1 MCLQFKRTWPD
12 KSCANCK
19 RNCRQW
25 KKRKSSADPL
35 KTAKPIWRL
44 CRATRCFIGL
54 TSSAAIQKKLS
65 SSLKKQ
71 RNSIQTS
78 PEHLQHWPGSTI
90 GITTTSIRRL
100 RERKKREPQQCKR
113 FVCSRTSL
121 RHISQWVFI
130 ITIASVTIRQRST
143 NSPLR
148 SSVCQTPRKF
158 ICPLVPSNVVRAN
171 GKNPPRICRR
181 RRP

>member
-1 MCLQFKRTWPD
+1 KRR
-12 KSCANCK
+12 KK
-19 RNCRQW
+19 RNSIEDPMRLSKPNERSCR
-25 KKRKSSADPL
+25 D
-35 KTAKPIWRL
+35 
-44 CRATRCFIGL
+44 TRCFIGL
-54 TSSAAIQKKLS
+54 TNYAAIQKKLS

-90 GITTTSIRRL
+90 GITTISIRRL
-100 RERKKREPQQCKR
+100 RERKKRGPRQWKR

-148 SSVCQTPRKF
+148 S
-158 ICPLVPSNVVRAN
+158 
-171 GKNPPRICRR
+171 
-181 RRP
+181 